1 MESCTYTIK
10 EAHADLNALDFGKD
24 PLELKNYIKK
34 RLDKNDV
41 KQIMELQRQDI
52 SPAFY
57 AKLQKC
63 QPTSASVERS
73 FSLLKSFL
81 RPNRGK
87 ALIVLSSFVSYNF
100 RNREKTMTSQSASPG
115 KIRLFAA
122 SEILCNVKGSLL
134 GRGGFGT
141 VRLGHHQVLGRL
153 AVKCQPMQGS
163 ITEMKEAKQ
172 GLLKEVKMI
181 LLAAHKHVIRIEGL
195 IDEEDWVGVVMEHM
209 SAGSLNDLIFNQNI
223 ETIPYP
229 LLLRMSY
236 ESADAITYL
245 HKMLKDIRIA
255 HGDLKPQNIL
265 LNSDLHCKVADFG
278 GAALSHHTRTA
289 TARPDITGEGSQHTL
304 LFSAPER
311 LDPDCDRLTT
321 SMDVYSVGVIFYM
334 MIVRKYPTIANEILF
349 RMTGKFQ
356 GVFLQQKLIDEIKNG
371 LKRRKDEQGVRII
384 SLMESIMTKCVDNDP
399 SNRQA
404 MIEIRDQLQEL
415 LETIKPTTIMFHAAS
430 VAEQVT
436 IRDDALDQVASKPI
450 SHVIFGTGQSSLG
463 ATVSETSPK
472 QKRASGN
479 DSGLA
484 PSTSSTLDN
493 GRNVG
498 KDLDKLTI
506 KESPQKKSNPSDIAD
521 KRRIWIEELK
531 TQLER
536 FEKMQF
542 LEWYDDDNPRR
553 YISLLCELNESSDME
568 LFNMASLRF
577 PKVVNLNGLKLSSS
591 EAAIFCDV
599 LRKQQKELK
608 LLELMS
614 CFSPDDVERL
624 ISAISEMPG
633 KV

>member
-1 MESCTYTIK
+1 
-10 EAHADLNALDFGKD
+10 
-24 PLELKNYIKK
+24 
-34 RLDKNDV
+34 
-41 KQIMELQRQDI
+41 
-52 SPAFY
+52 
-57 AKLQKC
+57 
-63 QPTSASVERS
+63 
-73 FSLLKSFL
+73 
-81 RPNRGK
+81 
-87 ALIVLSSFVSYNF
+87 
-100 RNREKTMTSQSASPG
+100 MTSQSASPG

-209 SAGSLNDLIFNQNI
+209 LAGSLNDLIFNQNI

-236 ESADAITYL
+236 ETADAITYL

-265 LNSDLHCKVADFG
+265 LSSDLHCKVADFG

-311 LDPDCDRLTT
+311 LDPDCHRLTT

-415 LETIKPTTIMFHAAS
+415 LETIKPTTIMLHAAS

-472 QKRASGN
+472 QKRASEN

-484 PSTSSTLDN
+484 PSTNSTLDN

-498 KDLDKLTI
+498 KELDKLTI
-506 KESPQKKSNPSDIAD
+506 KESPQKKSNPSDFAE
-521 KRRIWIEELK
+521 KRRIWIEALK
-531 TQLER
+531 SQLVR
-536 FEKMQF
+536 FEK
-542 LEWYDDDNPRR
+542 LTKWYGDNKRR
-553 YISLLCELNESSDME
+553 YVSLLCELNESSDME

-577 PKVVNLNGLKLSSS
+577 PTEIYLSYLKLSSL
-591 EAAIFCDV
+591 EVAIFCDV
-599 LRKQQKELK
+599 LRKQRKELK
-608 LLELMS
+608 LLHLMS
-614 CFSPDDVERL
+614 CFPPGDVERL

-633 KV
+633 KVKVLYISHNIIKDIPGPEFFAKIEERLHMSGCFEDGRFSANSSEKQEIQLALDQLHGSRLKVDVGGVCFYPPKHC